1 MGSHKQV
8 SEMNKAEKVI
18 DLLKFWIQNPYTIS
32 IAINRAFRKPELKKR
47 GLKTL
52 APNYVFFEKFNE
64 DSVVIDI
71 GCGYEA
77 ELSQYL
83 IEHYHIR
90 KAYAVDPTEKHA
102 SALQEIQK
110 RHGERFIHLKYALA
124 EKETELEFFETL
136 EKESG
141 SLLTDHKNV
150 VHDRIRKYKVKA
162 ITLEKLLEIISIDKV
177 AFIKIDIEGI
187 EFALFENIN
196 PEILKRF
203 DQIFVEF
210 HHYSVSSFHRSDTRN
225 TVKKLESFGL
235 KSFTADT
242 VNYLFYW

>member
-1 MGSHKQV
+1 MGNQKPV

-18 DLLKFWIQNPYTIS
+18 DLLKFWIRNPYTIS
-32 IAINRAFRKPELKKR
+32 IAINRILRMPELKKK

-64 DSVVIDI
+64 NSVIIDV

-77 ELSQYL
+77 ELSKYL
-83 IEHYHIR
+83 MDQYHIK

-102 SALQEIQK
+102 KALQEIQN
-110 RHGERFIHLKYALA
+110 RHGNRFVHLKYALA

-141 SLLTDHKNV
+141 SLLSDHKNV
-150 VHDRIRKYKVKA
+150 LHDRIQKYKVKA
-162 ITLEKLLEIISIDKV
+162 ITLYKLLEIISSDRV
-177 AFIKIDIEGI
+177 AFIKIDIEGM
-187 EFALFENIN
+187 EFALFNEIN

-210 HHYSVSSFHRSDTRN
+210 HHYSVRSFHVRDTRKI
-225 TVKKLESFGL
+225 VKKLEGFGL
-235 KSFTADT
+235 KSFTIDT
-242 VNYLFYW
+242 INYLFYW